1 LLGRYL
7 GGRRVGLLS
16 ALLVAVSQMCVMYSQ
31 EVRPYSLLF
40 LLATLTTYFLAVALR
55 EGHATAWWGFVVCG
69 LLMLHTH
76 YYAVLPAVAL
86 ILYTVLM
93 RRSYPIPTRWA
104 VGGIVSAA
112 VFYLPWVAAIAYEQF
127 YRNPMRLTRELP
139 EWFRAHWWEFAT
151 VTNRFNN

>member
-1 LLGRYL
+1 
-7 GGRRVGLLS
+7 
-16 ALLVAVSQMCVMYSQ
+16 
-31 EVRPYSLLF
+31 
-40 LLATLTTYFLAVALR
+40 
-55 EGHATAWWGFVVCG
+55 GFVVCG

-151 VTNRFNN
+151 VTNRFNNGKIDGLLGGSPAWAALVGSLLFSLPAVLAIWALVPGARRRTADRGKHDATLLMVVF